1 LIFRLYTIGVCEIL
15 SAQEPIQKEIGPPEK
30 DREKEILEYDIYV
43 KMPVEETHILGYL
56 AEAEEHIINIR
67 HSELIDG
74 AVKVIVPALLL
85 DEALRMLEL
94 VKEELPLEIIRY
106 EPNPGYP

>member
-1 LIFRLYTIGVCEIL
+1 MGCAIL
-15 SAQEPIQKEIGPPEK
+15 KPERPFQNKEG
-30 DREKEILEYDIYV
+30 ILEYDIYV

-56 AEAEEHIINIR
+56 AEAEEHLINIR

-74 AVKVIVPALLL
+74 AVKVIVPAGLLE
-85 DEALRMLEL
+85 EALQMLEL
-94 VKEELPLEIIRY
+94 IKEELPLKIIRY